1 MLLFVI
7 NFSYCLGMYE
17 YKPYTESIDDIEAL
31 DAYLA
36 DVNAKRIALEQKLRG
51 YNDDEREQELWQF

>member
-17 YKPYTESIDDIEAL
+17 YKPYTDSIDDLDAL
-31 DAYLA
+31 NAYLA
-36 DVNAKRIALEQKLRG
+36 DVNAKRIALEQRLEG
-51 YNDDEREQELWQF
+51 YNDEREQEQLWQF

>member
-17 YKPYTESIDDIEAL
+17 YKPYTDSIDDLDAL
-31 DAYLA
+31 NAYLA
-36 DVNAKRIALEQKLRG
+36 DVNAKRIALEAKLKG
-51 YNDDEREQELWQF
+51 YNDEREQEQLWQF

>member
-7 NFSYCLGMYE
+7 NFSYCLCMYE